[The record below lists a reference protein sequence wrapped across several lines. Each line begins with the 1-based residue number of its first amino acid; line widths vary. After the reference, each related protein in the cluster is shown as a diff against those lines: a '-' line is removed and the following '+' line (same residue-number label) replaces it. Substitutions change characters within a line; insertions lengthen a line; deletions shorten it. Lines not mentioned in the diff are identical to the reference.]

1 MTDDLNQCID
11 LEFDDKNSERSD
23 YDINDDVEDR
33 KLSSSNRLSS
43 VSSIETP
50 EKITESNMLYNPD
63 EYLKHSEQLILDD
76 DSLNIM
82 LSQLILVLTNLF
94 CQIQMV
100 EVLVFGL
107 LL

>member
-50 EKITESNMLYNPD
+50 EKITESNMLYNM
-63 EYLKHSEQLILDD
+63 SI
-76 DSLNIM
+76 
-82 LSQLILVLTNLF
+82 
-94 CQIQMV
+94 
-100 EVLVFGL
+100 
-107 LL
+107 